1 LALKFAAHIV
11 KEAQTI
17 GKDAALE
24 IQTPFNEVEVLDNN
38 REFVFENMPTI
49 KNINIYK
56 VDD

>member
-1 LALKFAAHIV
+1 MALKFAAHIV